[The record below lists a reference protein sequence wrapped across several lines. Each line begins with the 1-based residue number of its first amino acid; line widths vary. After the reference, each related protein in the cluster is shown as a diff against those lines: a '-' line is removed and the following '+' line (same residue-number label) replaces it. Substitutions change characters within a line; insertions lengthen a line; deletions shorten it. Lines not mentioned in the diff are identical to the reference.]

1 MLKHTL
7 LLAFSAAFAAAAVL
21 AVPSHRAQAEMAA
34 PTKESTKAKK
44 DEPKKQLTPQQ
55 QKMKDCAAKWKDEKK
70 AKNVSGRKA
79 YNEFMSK
86 CLKG

>member
-1 MLKHTL
+1 MLKRAL
-7 LLAFSAAFAAAAVL
+7 VIAFSAAFATAMFV
-21 AVPSHRAQAEMAA
+21 VPMAPAYAQTAA
-34 PTKESTKAKK
+34 PAKESAKSKKESAKK
-44 DEPKKQLTPQQ
+44 ELTPQQ
-55 QKMKDCAAKWKDEKK
+55 QKMKDCAAVKWKEEKK

>member
-1 MLKHTL
+1 MIKSILGAA
-7 LLAFSAAFAAAAVL
+7 LAAALIATTPVSSALAQSAAPAAEKSGTKAAAK
-21 AVPSHRAQAEMAA
+21 
-34 PTKESTKAKK
+34 TAKT
-44 DEPKKQLTPQQ
+44 LTPQQ

>member
-1 MLKHTL
+1 MLKRTL
-7 LLAFSAAFAAAAVL
+7 ALAFSAAFTTAIFVAPIAPAY
-21 AVPSHRAQAEMAA
+21 AEMAA
-34 PTKESTKAKK
+34 PTKESTKSKPDTAKK
-44 DEPKKQLTPQQ
+44 ELTPQQ

>member
-1 MLKHTL
+1 
-7 LLAFSAAFAAAAVL
+7 
-21 AVPSHRAQAEMAA
+21 MAA
-34 PTKESTKAKK
+34 TSKETTKSKKDTAKK
-44 DEPKKQLTPQQ
+44 ELTPQQ